1 MQIINTTPYVFLP
14 LDTSP
19 APTMPALSLIVKA
32 TFALRHE
39 QPALAVAKDA
49 QQQLS
54 GDEPYLDDLGRSLRY
69 SNDLVPTKLRG
80 EALVTATSYPPDG
93 LARTACDVGIAI
105 GPIEKTLR
113 ITGDRAWFRDA
124 NGQMTIGRAQPF
136 ESMQVRW
143 ERAFGG
149 MNLSVNPMG
158 RGIEAWPDEL
168 GRPIHHLPNIEY
180 LDKHVE
186 TLKDRPPPA
195 GFGPISPMWEPRAGR
210 QGTRDQRW
218 ATFRAP
224 LPPKDF
230 DPLFYNAAPE
240 DQQLPE
246 GYFVGDEAV
255 TLSGLHKELPVYG
268 TSLPGKRLRL
278 FLLIRQP
285 KEAPSLFAEVEMFLD
300 TVHIDVDAEQ
310 MVLLWRRPFPVAS
323 RAHTEIE
330 ACYITEEELADEP
343 ATLAAHRARFD
354 ALRGPTAPPLH
365 EAVNAE
371 VDAQV
376 AEAKKVLRDGGV
388 DPKLIAKLDG
398 VRDPQE
404 IFKILMDGAQ
414 KQTSEIERM
423 TATFKK
429 P

>member
-1 MQIINTTPYVFLP
+1 MKIINTTPYVFLP
-14 LDTSP
+14 LDSSP

-49 QQQLS
+49 QQQVS
-54 GDEPYLDDLGRSLRY
+54 GDEQHLDDLGRSLRY

-80 EALVTATSYPPDG
+80 EALVTATCYPLDER
-93 LARTACDVGIAI
+93 ACTACDVGIAI
-105 GPIEKTLR
+105 GPIQKTLR
-113 ITGDRAWFRDA
+113 ITGDRAWFREAD
-124 NGQMTIGRAQPF
+124 GQMAIGRTQPF
-136 ESMQVRW
+136 QSMPIRW

-149 MNLSVNPMG
+149 MNLPVNPMG
-158 RGIEAWPDEL
+158 RGIEPWPDES
-168 GRPIHHLPNIEY
+168 GRSIHYLPNIEY
-180 LDKHVE
+180 LDKRVE
-186 TLKDRPPPA
+186 NLKDRPPPA
-195 GFGPISPMWEPRAGR
+195 GFGPISPMWEPRVGR

-246 GYFVGDEAV
+246 GYFHGDEAV
-255 TLSGLHKELPVYG
+255 TLTGLHKTLPVYG
-268 TSLPGKRLRL
+268 TSLPGKRLRV

-285 KEAPSLFAEVEMFLD
+285 EGAPSLFAEVEMFLD
-300 TVHIDVDAEQ
+300 TVHIDVDAEK
-310 MVLLWRRPFPVAS
+310 MVLLWRRPFPVTS
-323 RAHTEIE
+323 RTHVELE
-330 ACYITEEELADEP
+330 ACYITEEELADDP
-343 ATLAAHRARFD
+343 ATLATHRARFD
-354 ALRGPTAPPLH
+354 ALRGPTEPALH
-365 EAVNAE
+365 EAMNAE

-388 DPKLIAKLDG
+388 DPKLIARLDG

-414 KQTSEIERM
+414 QQTAEIERM
-423 TATFKK
+423 TATFK

>member
-14 LDTSP
+14 LDSSP

-32 TFALRHE
+32 TFALRPE
-39 QPALAVAKDA
+39 QPALAVAKNA
-49 QQQLS
+49 QQQVS
-54 GDEPYLDDLGRSLRY
+54 GDEQYLDDLGRSLRY

-80 EALVTATSYPPDG
+80 EALVTAICQVPDG
-93 LARTACDVGIAI
+93 RPRTTCDVGIVI

-113 ITGDRAWFRDA
+113 IFGDRAWFRDA
-124 NGQMTIGRAQPF
+124 EGQAVIGRPQPF
-136 ESMQVRW
+136 QNLPVRW

-149 MNLSVNPMG
+149 MNLPVNPMG
-158 RGIEAWPDEL
+158 RGIEPWPDEA

-180 LDKHVE
+180 LDKRVE
-186 TLKDRPPPA
+186 NLKDRPPPA
-195 GFGPISPMWEPRAGR
+195 GFGPISPMWEPRVGR

-246 GYFVGDEAV
+246 GYFRGDEAV
-255 TLSGLHKELPVYG
+255 RLSGLHKDLPVYS

-285 KEAPSLFAEVEMFLD
+285 KEAPSLFAEVEMLLD
-300 TVHIDVDAEQ
+300 TVHIDVEAEQ
-310 MVLLWRRPFPVAS
+310 MVLLWRRPIPVAS
-323 RAHTEIE
+323 RAHLELE
-330 ACYITEEELADEP
+330 ACYITEEELADAP
-343 ATLAAHRARFD
+343 ATLEAHRARFV
-354 ALRGPTAPPLH
+354 ALRVPVEPPLH
-365 EAVNAE
+365 ESMNAE
-371 VDAQV
+371 VEAQV

-404 IFKILMDGAQ
+404 IFKILMDGAKQ
-414 KQTSEIERM
+414 QTSEIERM
-423 TATFKK
+423 TATFKGG
-429 P
+429 